1 MSGWTRPLLD
11 IALNLAKSPVITAL
25 THLANMIRQGT
36 APGVD
41 LLCASR
47 LIGLQKPD
55 GGVRPIAI
63 GDLIYKVALKAIL
76 ITSFRPSM
84 LLPCQ
89 LGVSIP
95 GGVEP
100 IIFLLDEA
108 ISGSNTLK
116 TQQMASLDLI
126 NAYYRTSIA
135 AAFF

>member
-1 MSGWTRPLLD
+1 MLSLGFQKEEV
-11 IALNLAKSPVITAL
+11 AKTLKAYHTTIPNIPPVTTAL
-25 THLANMIRQGT
+25 THLVNMIRQGT

-41 LLCASR
+41 LLCACR

-55 GGVRPIAI
+55 GGVRPIAV

-89 LGVSIP
+89 LGVSTP

-108 ISGSNTLK
+108 TNGPNTLK
-116 TQQMASLDLI
+116 TQ
-126 NAYYRTSIA
+126 
-135 AAFF
+135 

>member
-1 MSGWTRPLLD
+1 
-11 IALNLAKSPVITAL
+11 
-25 THLANMIRQGT
+25 
-36 APGVD
+36 
-41 LLCASR
+41 
-47 LIGLQKPD
+47 
-55 GGVRPIAI
+55 
-63 GDLIYKVALKAIL
+63 
-76 ITSFRPSM
+76 M

-89 LGVSIP
+89 LGVSTP

-135 AAFF
+135 SIASAVAKYAPTLYRAAKWAYN